1 MLLGKSEAAERAAI
15 VQTPK
20 VLMIVEDDVEYADV
34 GFYGCREIATPP
46 LDVLAKDG
54 VRSTQGYVA
63 GPYCSPTRAATP

>member
-1 MLLGKSEAAERAAI
+1 
-15 VQTPK
+15 
-20 VLMIVEDDVEYADV
+20 MIVEDDVEYADV

-46 LDVLAKDG
+46 LDVVAKDG